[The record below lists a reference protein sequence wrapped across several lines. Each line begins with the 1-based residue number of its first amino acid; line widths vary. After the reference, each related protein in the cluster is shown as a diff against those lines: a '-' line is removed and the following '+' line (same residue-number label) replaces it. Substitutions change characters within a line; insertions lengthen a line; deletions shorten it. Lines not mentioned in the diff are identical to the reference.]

1 MKKTYNQDYPA
12 RISFRFDREMN
23 IFTDWQKLRE
33 LSTTKPTLHKCKGTS
48 LDKKHK
54 RQKRPTIIKPN
65 NKANGKGI
73 I

>member
-1 MKKTYNQDYPA
+1 
-12 RISFRFDREMN
+12 MN

>member
-1 MKKTYNQDYPA
+1 MKKPTTKITQQG
-12 RISFRFDREMN
+12 ISFRFDREMN
-23 IFTDWQKLRE
+23 IFTDRQKLRE

-48 LDKKHK
+48 LDRKHK

-65 NKANGKGI
+65 NKPNGKGI